1 MELLGCSPAAVEPLI
16 LSYVA
21 RLGQGLKGRQWVEA
35 DGVASSKNA
44 SSLQK
49 LRQRRTYYR
58 PVSVDGMIY
67 QYIGLTSLL
76 LLINGP
82 LDTVSLLAWNVRG
95 NCYRPTA
102 RSSTDVSRAE
112 ATEFEPAGLLDH
124 RTNHPADFLYSP

>member
-1 MELLGCSPAAVEPLI
+1 MLFP
-16 LSYVA
+16 
-21 RLGQGLKGRQWVEA
+21 R
-35 DGVASSKNA
+35 ASGSDK
-44 SSLQK
+44 LEK
-49 LRQRRTYYR
+49 LRQRRVYYQSE
-58 PVSVDGMIY
+58 SVDGMIY
-67 QYIGLTSLL
+67 QYTGLTSLL
-76 LLINGP
+76 LLINGL